1 MNNKIVRAAG
11 YARYSTDKQCSI
23 EVQNAV
29 IKKHCADNGYYLPEN
44 RLYKDEALTGTNL
57 DRKGYEALMRAVDA
71 GMIDCIVLYDL
82 TRGSRDV
89 VDWFSFRREMRARGV
104 SVESCMDRLGDLDN
118 PSDFLAELIT
128 VGIGQTHVLTSRIK
142 SMDKIDY
149 LAQQGKF
156 LGGYAPFGYKIENG
170 EYIIKDD
177 EAPVIRMIFEEYANG
192 RSYDYILSLLPS
204 GLRGRRGKLFGKNSL
219 HEILK
224 NERYAGVYTWC
235 KRKTKYMSKWAGG
248 GPSDRAVKIEGII
261 PPIITKEVWEKV
273 RKRMEE
279 NKHNKLNN
287 SRRGRTYLLT
297 GIIYCGKCGAAM
309 VGSTTINKKGY
320 EYKSY
325 ICGAKSRQK
334 TCKAKNMPANDIEPL
349 VVSLLKKSLFDK
361 SMIEA
366 TADGIIAAT
375 TQVGD
380 SDVKSL
386 QNELNSIDAKIE
398 NLTDVLADGFNS
410 DSVRQ
415 KLADLEIRQGI
426 LTEKIKALQSTTTLT
441 RDELIAELSK
451 DADHLQSDP
460 KYIKEVLKKYITR
473 IDVFDDSIEI
483 HSLADFAAAL
493 PGLDTIKKG
502 TQTTIADDLSATGCG
517 GLQHIVCT
525 TFRKSA

>member
-1 MNNKIVRAAG
+1 MIRAAG

-23 EVQNAV
+23 EVQYAV
-29 IKKHCADNGYYLPEN
+29 IKKHCADNGYYLPDN

-57 DRKGYEALMRAVDA
+57 DRKGYEALMRAVEA

-104 SVESCMDRLGDLDN
+104 AVESCMDRLGDLDN
-118 PSDFLAELIT
+118 PSDFLTELIT

-156 LGGYAPFGYKIENG
+156 LGGYAPFGYSINDG
-170 EYIIKDD
+170 QYIIRDD
-177 EAPVIRMIFEEYANG
+177 EAPVIKMIFEMYASG
-192 RSYDYILSLLPS
+192 RSYDQILAALPS
-204 GLRGRRGKLFGKNSL
+204 GLRGRRGKPFGKNTL

-224 NERYAGVYTWC
+224 NERYAGTYTWC
-235 KRKTKYMSKWAGG
+235 KRQVKYMTKWAGG
-248 GPSDRAVKIEGII
+248 GPSDRAVKIEGVI
-261 PPIITKEVWEKV
+261 PPIVTKEIWEKV

-297 GIIYCGKCGAAM
+297 GVLYCGECGAAM
-309 VGSTTINKKGY
+309 IGNTTTNKKGY

-349 VVSLLKKSLFDK
+349 VVSLLKKSLFDQ

-366 TADGIIAAT
+366 TADGILAAAAAT
-375 TQVGD
+375 DGED
-380 SDVKSL
+380 AKAL
-386 QNELNSIDAKIE
+386 QNSYDAIEAKIS
-398 NLTDVLADGFNS
+398 NLTDVLADGFSS
-410 DSVRQ
+410 DAVRQ
-415 KLADLEIRQGI
+415 KLADLEVRRGI
-426 LTEKIKALQSTTTLT
+426 LAEKIKALQSTVTLT
-441 RDELIAELSK
+441 RDELIAELTK
-451 DADHLQSDP
+451 DADRLKNDP
-460 KYIKEVLKKYITR
+460 RFIKEVLKKYITR
-473 IDVFDDSIEI
+473 IDVYADRIEI
-483 HSLADFAAAL
+483 HSLADFSSIL
-493 PGLDTIKKG
+493 PEEIKKAPASSLPM
-502 TQTTIADDLSATGCG
+502 TQTPLVAEAGFEP
-517 GLQHIVCT
+517 T
-525 TFRKSA
+525 TFGL